1 MWIEKV
7 KDGYRFRE
15 TYADTLT
22 GKRRKVA
29 VTMKSKTKA
38 AQKAAYEL
46 LQERINATM
55 ANPSRT
61 LLSTL
66 IGDFLASKDGFVK
79 APTMRNYHTT
89 IKKIYTF
96 LPPHT
101 IVANLHPGNIQSM
114 LNEVARTISK
124 GYASKIRVLLHQAW
138 AIGYMNGKVASM
150 DTIDRTTVPK
160 VQKTV
165 QEVKE
170 HGEKFL
176 TGMEL
181 KEVLALIRKESPIMA
196 DVFEF
201 QARTGL
207 RFGELAALREEDFDG
222 KAVEVNGTYVWTE
235 RKRGTPKNA
244 YSVRIVPLDDKSVN
258 IVERFIIHNKQQRA
272 WFNRKDSELYIFT
285 TGKGGP
291 IDIAFANKI
300 LRSIHYHKRLSTHIF
315 RHTHVSLLAE
325 SGVSLKA
332 IMARVGHNDPATTMA
347 IYTHVTDSMKDEAVK
362 AMNDMK

>member
-15 TYADTLT
+15 TYVDTLT

-114 LNEVARTISK
+114 LNEVARTISLCK
-124 GYASKIRVLLHQAW
+124 Q
-138 AIGYMNGKVASM
+138 
-150 DTIDRTTVPK
+150 
-160 VQKTV
+160 
-165 QEVKE
+165 
-170 HGEKFL
+170 
-176 TGMEL
+176 
-181 KEVLALIRKESPIMA
+181 
-196 DVFEF
+196 
-201 QARTGL
+201 
-207 RFGELAALREEDFDG
+207 
-222 KAVEVNGTYVWTE
+222 
-235 RKRGTPKNA
+235 
-244 YSVRIVPLDDKSVN
+244 DKS
-258 IVERFIIHNKQQRA
+258 
-272 WFNRKDSELYIFT
+272 S
-285 TGKGGP
+285 P
-291 IDIAFANKI
+291 
-300 LRSIHYHKRLSTHIF
+300 SS
-315 RHTHVSLLAE
+315 
-325 SGVSLKA
+325 
-332 IMARVGHNDPATTMA
+332 
-347 IYTHVTDSMKDEAVK
+347 SMGNWLHEW
-362 AMNDMK
+362 